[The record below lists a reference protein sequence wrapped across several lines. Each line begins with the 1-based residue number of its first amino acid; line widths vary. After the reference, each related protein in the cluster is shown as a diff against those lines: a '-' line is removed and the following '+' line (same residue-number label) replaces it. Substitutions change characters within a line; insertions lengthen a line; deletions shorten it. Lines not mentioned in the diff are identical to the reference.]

1 MQINIGF
8 DHTDTSPQP
17 HLPHVLAVRLRRVL
31 RFDAERKACFNGD
44 TGSGGDATGE
54 EGVRDG
60 AQLGSNDGTPRPAY
74 VGTGTH
80 AAECGGMTEEGH
92 GA

>member
-1 MQINIGF
+1 MCSQCALGVYCGLMQRG
-8 DHTDTSPQP
+8 Q
-17 HLPHVLAVRLRRVL
+17 V
-31 RFDAERKACFNGD
+31 KAYFNGD